1 MKQIRHI
8 LFTLSVIALAA
19 CQTIAEDDRLIAIDN
34 PALMQRRVLLTEFSG
49 IGCMNCP
56 TAHALTEQLIAAGDT
71 TIVIVQMHPAT
82 NAFTESADPLY
93 DYTSEAADEYYRYFG
108 GTASTPLPTGVVDF
122 LKTDNRYFTDYT
134 EWATRLLRRRTE
146 KARADL
152 KCQIEQK
159 GKQYTLN
166 ATVTNLQ
173 ADSHADL
180 RLLCWLVEDSIRGIQ
195 VMPDG
200 TVNNNYPHRH
210 ILRKAIGNIWGEQHS
225 LQPSQTSTIKIS
237 ISTTDLPSAENMSV
251 VCVVLAADKSE
262 VLAVEQL
269 PLKAEQPA
277 DKEPFLLTLNMIGA
291 ISHDTTIVI
300 TETADDPITAKKVM
314 ELRGTI
320 SLTKHITIDVERS
333 AGGLSDQL
341 CVGTCVNGNKLTAQ
355 QFSFNLADGFS
366 TWYAHYYPADNTAQT
381 ITYTWK
387 NSQRQLRLSV
397 VYKP

>member
-19 CQTIAEDDRLIAIDN
+19 CQTIAEDDRLITIDS
-34 PALMQRRVLLTEFSG
+34 PQATERRVLLTEFSG

-56 TAHALTEQLIAAGDT
+56 TAHALAEQLTAAGDT
-71 TIVIVQMHPAT
+71 SIIVVQMHPAT

-108 GTASTPLPTGVVDF
+108 GTASTPFPTGVVDF
-122 LKTDNRYFTDYT
+122 LKTDNSYFTDYT

-159 GKQYTLN
+159 GQQYTLN

-180 RLLCWLVEDSIRGIQ
+180 RLLCWLVQDSTRGIQ

-200 TVNNNYPHRH
+200 TVNSNYLHRH
-210 ILRKAIGNIWGEQHS
+210 ILRKAIGDIWGEQHS

-314 ELRGTI
+314 ELRGTV
-320 SLTKHITIDVERS
+320 SLTEHITIDVERS
-333 AGGLSDQL
+333 VEGLSDQL
-341 CVGTCVNGNKLTAQ
+341 CVGTCVNGNELTAQ
-355 QFSFNLADGFS
+355 QFSFNLASGFS